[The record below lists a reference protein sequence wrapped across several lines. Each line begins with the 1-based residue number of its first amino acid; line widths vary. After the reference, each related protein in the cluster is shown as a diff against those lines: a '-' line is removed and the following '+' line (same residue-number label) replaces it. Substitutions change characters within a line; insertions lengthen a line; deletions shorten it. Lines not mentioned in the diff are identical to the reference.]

1 MLSIGIIWN
10 SANEFKDYILS
21 DISEYGELLNAFDL
35 ILDDKYNEFVRDIYS
50 GDAIDDWKID
60 KKIETMKKASD
71 YKGVTV
77 VVLNIDNTEQYYH
90 EHKKRMVYANIDK
103 LKSII
108 REKYSQLVSVYFFDN
123 VFHLT
128 DDEKEY
134 EECAEILSKYT
145 DKELI
150 PNQQVKVK
158 KILQKNKH

>member
-1 MLSIGIIWN
+1 M
-10 SANEFKDYILS
+10 
-21 DISEYGELLNAFDL
+21 
-35 ILDDKYNEFVRDIYS
+35 
-50 GDAIDDWKID
+50 
-60 KKIETMKKASD
+60 
-71 YKGVTV
+71 
-77 VVLNIDNTEQYYH
+77 
-90 EHKKRMVYANIDK
+90 
-103 LKSII
+103 KSII